1 MGKLLSMNTC
11 SSSPHKQTKQNP
23 HLWLFTKSRK
33 DHRGDIVN
41 MAESTLSNPSEIKGK
56 IYKCQMVG
64 FGNQHLMINAYN
76 LDKSYK
82 EVVNKF

>member
-1 MGKLLSMNTC
+1 
-11 SSSPHKQTKQNP
+11 
-23 HLWLFTKSRK
+23 
-33 DHRGDIVN
+33 